1 MYNALTKEFSVKS
14 QAGMWGFTA
23 KGGGAKFN
31 QEVNGT
37 APCLYMFASSR
48 GEYFHY

>member
-1 MYNALTKEFSVKS
+1 MFRKISDSDVRVY
-14 QAGMWGFTA
+14 G

-37 APCLYMFASSR
+37 APCLHMFASSR
-48 GEYFHY
+48 GEYFQY